1 MAKKTY
7 QEGVKEGKR
16 QLAERLLN
24 TLAGTLGTTTD
35 TQLASWLGVNQSS
48 INHWRGGI
56 SSPQK
61 DKLSVI
67 IKSLLSCW
75 VQPIYE
81 MEPIEPVQAGA
92 GWNLDRNSSKRTVL
106 RTQLEG
112 RRGVY
117 IFFDSRGHITYIGQ
131 AKKEGKET
139 SELYGEIEKRLI
151 QELRH
156 KMYSGTNT
164 LAYTKIKAKN
174 VIQGDVVRFISAYET
189 VTGLAAHNIEALL
202 IRVTR
207 NSSQNRKSGTFNVGE
222 WEA

>member
-81 MEPIEPVQAGA
+81 MEPIEPVQAGLV
-92 GWNLDRNSSKRTVL
+92 GIWIETV
-106 RTQLEG
+106 Q
-112 RRGVY
+112 
-117 IFFDSRGHITYIGQ
+117 
-131 AKKEGKET
+131 
-139 SELYGEIEKRLI
+139 SELYYVLNWKADVASISSLI
-151 QELRH
+151 
-156 KMYSGTNT
+156 
-164 LAYTKIKAKN
+164 A
-174 VIQGDVVRFISAYET
+174 
-189 VTGLAAHNIEALL
+189 EA
-202 IRVTR
+202 T
-207 NSSQNRKSGTFNVGE
+207 
-222 WEA
+222 